1 MLMVRYS
8 EYIKKANN
16 TTIGDQQPNRKT
28 KQIKRYELAAY
39 KRGNLQE
46 SQHAQSY

>member
-1 MLMVRYS
+1 MSLIRYS
-8 EYIKKANN
+8 EYIRKANN

-28 KQIKRYELAAY
+28 KQIKIYELAAY
-39 KRGNLQE
+39 KRGNSQE